1 MVGNQT
7 GFVNE
12 WPVLRTALRPRSQSG
27 SAHQSRTNVAGP
39 EEEQK
44 QAIQRAHG
52 PHQMAQP

>member
-39 EEEQK
+39 AEELK
-44 QAIQRAHG
+44 QAIQRVRG
-52 PHQMAQP
+52 PHQKVQP